1 VLEQKKHRR
10 QAAMGRRSKNTCKKC
25 KDVIDVNVKL
35 VASAVHA
42 LVCAFMHFPGAMAP
56 LFLVGCRML
65 MVDSETLAKL
75 TPAGGER
82 DGNTCLLHTGG

>member
-1 VLEQKKHRR
+1 
-10 QAAMGRRSKNTCKKC
+10 
-25 KDVIDVNVKL
+25 
-35 VASAVHA
+35 
-42 LVCAFMHFPGAMAP
+42 
-56 LFLVGCRML
+56 ML